1 MIMHPQATTL
11 YNLGFKVDFK
21 NMSYFQR
28 IGLLSSIDAQEVKQ
42 SIQKLDLFLQAQGR
56 EVVYEHNTAQLVE
69 WPVKTSL
76 HINEFLNAIDLVV
89 VIGGDGSILSACRK
103 IASSDVPLLGINL
116 GRLGFLTDITPDEIE
131 DRVSPVLAG
140 EFKQT
145 ERFMLNT
152 SISRNGKEIGSGT
165 ALNDVVLHPG
175 MSVRMMEFELYVDG
189 EFVYSQ
195 RSDGLIVATP
205 TGSTAYALSAG
216 GPLICPELDAMVC
229 VPLNPHTLSSRPIV
243 LDGNSEIE
251 IKVNSKHELHPSVT
265 CDGQDD
271 LITEPGDTIRIV
283 KHRHAIS
290 LIHPKDNNFYKVSR
304 SKLGWGRRLG
314 VKKER

>member
-1 MIMHPQATTL
+1 M
-11 YNLGFKVDFK
+11 D
-21 NMSYFQR
+21 YFQR
-28 IGLLSSIDAQEVKQ
+28 IGLLSSIDAEEVKQ
-42 SIQKLDLFLQAQGR
+42 SIQKLALFLKAQGR
-56 EVVYEHNTAQLVE
+56 DVIYEK
-69 WPVKTSL
+69 KTSEL
-76 HINEFLNAIDLVV
+76 VGWQVEKSLEIKEFIESIDLVV

-103 IASSDVPLLGINL
+103 IASSNVPLLGINL

-131 DRVSPVLAG
+131 LRVAPVLAG

-145 ERFMLNT
+145 ERFMLST
-152 SISRNGKEIGSGT
+152 SITRNGREIGTGT

-216 GPLICPELDAMVC
+216 GPLICPEIDAMVC

-243 LDGNSEIE
+243 LHGDSEIE
-251 IKVNSKHELHPSVT
+251 IRVNSKHELHPSVT

-271 LITEPGDTIRIV
+271 LMTEPGDKILIK
-283 KHRHAIS
+283 KHQHIIS
-290 LIHPKDNNFYKVSR
+290 LIHSKDNNFYKVSR
-304 SKLGWGRRLG
+304 SKLGWGSRLG

>member
-1 MIMHPQATTL
+1 M
-11 YNLGFKVDFK
+11 D
-21 NMSYFQR
+21 YFQR
-28 IGLLSSIDAQEVKQ
+28 IGLLSSIDAEEVKQ
-42 SIQKLDLFLQAQGR
+42 SIQKLASFLKAQGR
-56 EVVYEHNTAQLVE
+56 DVIYEQKTAELVG
-69 WPVKTSL
+69 WQVDKSL
-76 HINEFLNAIDLVV
+76 KINEFLKSIDLVV
-89 VIGGDGSILSACRK
+89 VIGGDGSILGACRK
-103 IASSDVPLLGINL
+103 IASSNVPLLGINL

-131 DRVSPVLAG
+131 LRVAPVLAG

-145 ERFMLNT
+145 ERFMLST
-152 SISRNGKEIGSGT
+152 SITRNGREIGTGT

-216 GPLICPELDAMVC
+216 GPLICPEIDAMVC

-243 LDGNSEIE
+243 LHGDSEIE
-251 IKVNSKHELHPSVT
+251 IRVNSKHELHPSVT

-271 LITEPGDTIRIV
+271 LITEPGDKILIK
-283 KHRHAIS
+283 KHQHIIS

-304 SKLGWGRRLG
+304 SKLGWGSRLG

>member
-1 MIMHPQATTL
+1 MP
-11 YNLGFKVDFK
+11 
-21 NMSYFQR
+21 YFQR
-28 IGLLSSIDAQEVKQ
+28 IGLLSSIDAKEVKQ
-42 SIQKLDLFLQAQGR
+42 SIQKLEAFLLSQKC
-56 EVVYEHNTAQLVE
+56 EVIYEQQTAQLVD
-69 WPVKTSL
+69 WPVGDSL
-76 HINEFLNAIDLVV
+76 AIKEFLTAIDLVV
-89 VIGGDGSILSACRK
+89 VVGGDGSILSACRK

-131 DRVSPVLAG
+131 HRVAQVLEG

-145 ERFMLNT
+145 QRFMLNT
-152 SISRNGKEIGSGT
+152 SITRDGREIGSGT

-216 GPLICPELDAMVC
+216 GPLICPELDAIVC

-243 LDGNSEIE
+243 LHGDSEID
-251 IKVNSKHELHPSVT
+251 IRVNSKHELHPSVT

-271 LITEPGDTIRIV
+271 LLTDPGDTIRIK
-283 KHRHAIS
+283 KHQYAIS

-304 SKLGWGRRLG
+304 SKLGWGSRLG

>member
-1 MIMHPQATTL
+1 M
-11 YNLGFKVDFK
+11 D
-21 NMSYFQR
+21 YFQR
-28 IGLLSSIDAQEVKQ
+28 IGLLSSIDAEEVKQ
-42 SIQKLDLFLQAQGR
+42 SIQKLESFLKAQGR
-56 EVVYEHNTAQLVE
+56 DVIYEQKTADLVGWQVE
-69 WPVKTSL
+69 KSL
-76 HINEFLNAIDLVV
+76 EINEFLELIDLVV

-103 IASSDVPLLGINL
+103 IASSNVPLLGINL

-131 DRVSPVLAG
+131 LRVAPVLAG

-145 ERFMLNT
+145 ERFMLST
-152 SISRNGKEIGSGT
+152 SITRNGREIGTGT

-216 GPLICPELDAMVC
+216 GPLICPEIDAMVC

-243 LDGNSEIE
+243 LHGDSEIE
-251 IKVNSKHELHPSVT
+251 IRVNSKHELHPSVT

-271 LITEPGDTIRIV
+271 LMTEPGDKILIK
-283 KHRHAIS
+283 KHQHIIS

-304 SKLGWGRRLG
+304 SKLGWGSRLG
-314 VKKER
+314 VKNER

>member
-1 MIMHPQATTL
+1 M
-11 YNLGFKVDFK
+11 D
-21 NMSYFQR
+21 YFQR
-28 IGLLSSIDAQEVKQ
+28 IGLLSSIDAEEVKQ
-42 SIQKLDLFLQAQGR
+42 SIQKLASFLKAQGR
-56 EVVYEHNTAQLVE
+56 DVIYEQKTAELVG
-69 WPVKTSL
+69 WQVDKSL
-76 HINEFLNAIDLVV
+76 EINEFLKSIDLVV
-89 VIGGDGSILSACRK
+89 VIGGDGSILGACRK
-103 IASSDVPLLGINL
+103 IASSNVPLLGINL

-131 DRVSPVLAG
+131 LRVAPVLAG

-145 ERFMLNT
+145 ERFMLST
-152 SISRNGKEIGSGT
+152 SITRNGREIGTGT

-216 GPLICPELDAMVC
+216 GPLICPEIDAMVC

-243 LDGNSEIE
+243 LHGDSEIE
-251 IKVNSKHELHPSVT
+251 IRVNSKHELHPSVT

-271 LITEPGDTIRIV
+271 LITEPGDKILIK
-283 KHRHAIS
+283 KHQHIIS

-304 SKLGWGRRLG
+304 SKLGWGSRLG

>member
-1 MIMHPQATTL
+1 M
-11 YNLGFKVDFK
+11 D
-21 NMSYFQR
+21 YFQR
-28 IGLLSSIDAQEVKQ
+28 IGLLSSIDAEEVKQ
-42 SIQKLDLFLQAQGR
+42 SIQKLALFLKAQGR
-56 EVVYEHNTAQLVE
+56 DVIYEK
-69 WPVKTSL
+69 KTSEL
-76 HINEFLNAIDLVV
+76 VGWQVEKSLEIKEFIESIDLVV

-103 IASSDVPLLGINL
+103 IASSNVPLLGINL

-131 DRVSPVLAG
+131 LRVAPVLAG

-145 ERFMLNT
+145 ERFMLST
-152 SISRNGKEIGSGT
+152 SITRNGREIGTGT

-216 GPLICPELDAMVC
+216 GPLICPEIDAMVC

-243 LDGNSEIE
+243 LHGDSEIE
-251 IKVNSKHELHPSVT
+251 IRVNSKHELHPSVT

-271 LITEPGDTIRIV
+271 LMTEPGDKILIK
-283 KHRHAIS
+283 KHQHIIS

-304 SKLGWGRRLG
+304 SKLGWGSRLG

>member
-1 MIMHPQATTL
+1 
-11 YNLGFKVDFK
+11 
-21 NMSYFQR
+21 
-28 IGLLSSIDAQEVKQ
+28 
-42 SIQKLDLFLQAQGR
+42 
-56 EVVYEHNTAQLVE
+56 VVYEQKTAKLVDWTVE
-69 WPVKTSL
+69 HAL
-76 HINEFLNAIDLVV
+76 ALDDFLAAIDLVIV
-89 VIGGDGSILSACRK
+89 VGGDGSILSACRK

-131 DRVSPVLAG
+131 DRVLAVLTG

-152 SISRNGKEIGSGT
+152 SISRNGSVIGSGT

-243 LDGNSEIE
+243 LHGDSEIE
-251 IKVNSKHELHPSVT
+251 IRVNSKHELHPSVT

-271 LITEPGDTIRIV
+271 LLTEPGDTIRIQ
-283 KHRHAIS
+283 KHQHAIS

-304 SKLGWGRRLG
+304 SKLGWGSRLG

>member
-1 MIMHPQATTL
+1 M
-11 YNLGFKVDFK
+11 D
-21 NMSYFQR
+21 YFQR
-28 IGLLSSIDAQEVKQ
+28 IGLLSSIDAEEVKQ
-42 SIQKLDLFLQAQGR
+42 SIQKLETFLQAQGR
-56 EVVYEHNTAQLVE
+56 DVIYEQRTAELVGWKVE
-69 WPVKTSL
+69 KSL
-76 HINEFLNAIDLVV
+76 VINEFLASIDLVI

-103 IASSDVPLLGINL
+103 IASSNIPLLGINL

-131 DRVSPVLAG
+131 SRVAPVLAG

-145 ERFMLNT
+145 ERFMLST
-152 SISRNGKEIGSGT
+152 SITRNGQEIGAGT

-216 GPLICPELDAMVC
+216 GPLICPEIDALVC

-243 LDGNSEIE
+243 LHGDSEIE
-251 IKVNSKHELHPSVT
+251 IRVNSKHELHPSVT

-271 LITEPGDTIRIV
+271 LITEPGDIIRIK
-283 KHRHAIS
+283 KHQHIIS

-304 SKLGWGRRLG
+304 SKLGWGSRLG

>member
-1 MIMHPQATTL
+1 M
-11 YNLGFKVDFK
+11 D
-21 NMSYFQR
+21 YFQR
-28 IGLLSSIDAQEVKQ
+28 IGLLSSIDAEEVKQ
-42 SIQKLDLFLQAQGR
+42 SIQTLESFLHAQGR
-56 EVVYEHNTAQLVE
+56 DVVYEQKTAELVGWKVE
-69 WPVKTSL
+69 KSL
-76 HINEFLNAIDLVV
+76 EINEFLESIDLVV

-103 IASSDVPLLGINL
+103 IASSNVPLLGINL

-131 DRVSPVLAG
+131 LRVAPVLAG

-145 ERFMLNT
+145 ERTMLST
-152 SISRNGKEIGSGT
+152 SITRNGREIGKGT

-216 GPLICPELDAMVC
+216 GPLICPEIDAMVC

-243 LDGNSEIE
+243 LHGDSEIE
-251 IKVNSKHELHPSVT
+251 IRVNSKHELHPSVT

-271 LITEPGDTIRIV
+271 LITEPGDKILIK
-283 KHRHAIS
+283 KHQHIIS

-304 SKLGWGRRLG
+304 SKLGWGSRLG

>member
-1 MIMHPQATTL
+1 M
-11 YNLGFKVDFK
+11 V
-21 NMSYFQR
+21 YFQR
-28 IGLLSSIDAQEVKQ
+28 IGLLSSIDAEEVKQ
-42 SIQKLDLFLQAQGR
+42 SIQKLELFLQSQGR
-56 EVVYEHNTAQLVE
+56 EVVYEKKTAELVDWKVQNPLE
-69 WPVKTSL
+69 
-76 HINEFLNAIDLVV
+76 INEFLESIDLVI

-103 IASSDVPLLGINL
+103 IASSNVPLLGINL

-131 DRVSPVLAG
+131 SRVGLVLAG

-145 ERFMLNT
+145 ERFMLST
-152 SISRNGKEIGSGT
+152 SITRNGEEIGSGT
-165 ALNDVVLHPG
+165 ALNDIVLHPG

-216 GPLICPELDAMVC
+216 GPLICPEIDALVC

-243 LDGNSEIE
+243 LHGDSEIE
-251 IKVNSKHELHPSVT
+251 IRVNSKHELHPSVT

-271 LITEPGDTIRIV
+271 LITEPGDTIRIK
-283 KHRHAIS
+283 KHQHIIS
-290 LIHPKDNNFYKVSR
+290 LIHPRDNNFYKVSR
-304 SKLGWGRRLG
+304 SKLGWGSRLG

>member
-1 MIMHPQATTL
+1 MP
-11 YNLGFKVDFK
+11 
-21 NMSYFQR
+21 YFQR
-28 IGLLSSIDAQEVKQ
+28 IGLLSSIDAHEVKQ
-42 SIQKLDLFLQAQGR
+42 SIQKLDSFLQAQGR
-56 EVVYEHNTAQLVE
+56 EVVYEQQTAQLVD
-69 WPVKTSL
+69 WSVKNSL
-76 HINEFLNAIDLVV
+76 CIAEFLKAIDLVIV
-89 VIGGDGSILSACRK
+89 VGGDGSILSACRK
-103 IASSDVPLLGINL
+103 IAASDVPLLGINL

-131 DRVSPVLAG
+131 DRVAPVLAG

-145 ERFMLNT
+145 QRFMLNT
-152 SISRNGKEIGSGT
+152 SISRNGEEIGSGT

-243 LDGNSEIE
+243 LHGDSKIE
-251 IKVNSKHELHPSVT
+251 IRVNSKNELHPSVT

-271 LITEPGDTIRIV
+271 LITEPGDTIRIK
-283 KHRHAIS
+283 KHQHAIS

-304 SKLGWGRRLG
+304 SKLGWGSRLG

>member
-1 MIMHPQATTL
+1 MP
-11 YNLGFKVDFK
+11 
-21 NMSYFQR
+21 YFQR
-28 IGLLSSIDAQEVKQ
+28 IGLLSSIDALEVKQ
-42 SIQKLDLFLQAQGR
+42 SIQRLDAFLQLQGC
-56 EVVYEHNTAQLVE
+56 EVVYEEKTAQLVD
-69 WPVKTSL
+69 WPVEKPL
-76 HINEFLNAIDLVV
+76 AIKEFLTAIDLVI

-103 IASSDVPLLGINL
+103 IAASDLPLLGINL

-131 DRVSPVLAG
+131 DRVALVLAG

-145 ERFMLNT
+145 QRFMLNA
-152 SISRNGKEIGSGT
+152 SISRNGQEIGSGT

-243 LDGNSEIE
+243 LHGDSEIE
-251 IKVNSKHELHPSVT
+251 IRVNSKHELHPSVT

-271 LITEPGDTIRIV
+271 FLTEPGDTIRIV
-283 KHRHAIS
+283 KHQHAIS

-304 SKLGWGRRLG
+304 SKLGWGSRLG

>member
-1 MIMHPQATTL
+1 M
-11 YNLGFKVDFK
+11 
-21 NMSYFQR
+21 
-28 IGLLSSIDAQEVKQ
+28 
-42 SIQKLDLFLQAQGR
+42 
-56 EVVYEHNTAQLVE
+56 
-69 WPVKTSL
+69 
-76 HINEFLNAIDLVV
+76 
-89 VIGGDGSILSACRK
+89 
-103 IASSDVPLLGINL
+103 GINL

-131 DRVSPVLAG
+131 SRVAPVLAG

-145 ERFMLNT
+145 ERFMLST
-152 SISRNGKEIGSGT
+152 SITRNGQEIGAGT

-216 GPLICPELDAMVC
+216 GPLICPEIDALVC

-243 LDGNSEIE
+243 LHGDSEIE
-251 IKVNSKHELHPSVT
+251 IRVNSKHELHPSVT

-271 LITEPGDTIRIV
+271 LITEPGDIIRIK
-283 KHRHAIS
+283 KHQHIIS

-304 SKLGWGRRLG
+304 SKLGWGSRLG

>member
-1 MIMHPQATTL
+1 M
-11 YNLGFKVDFK
+11 D
-21 NMSYFQR
+21 YFQR
-28 IGLLSSIDAQEVKQ
+28 IGLLSSIDAEEVKQ
-42 SIQKLDLFLQAQGR
+42 SIQKLETFLQAQGR
-56 EVVYEHNTAQLVE
+56 DVIYEQRTAELVGWKVE
-69 WPVKTSL
+69 KSL
-76 HINEFLNAIDLVV
+76 VINEFLASIDLVV

-103 IASSDVPLLGINL
+103 IASSNIPLLGINL

-131 DRVSPVLAG
+131 SRVAPVLAG

-145 ERFMLNT
+145 ERFMLST
-152 SISRNGKEIGSGT
+152 SITRNGQKIGAGT

-216 GPLICPELDAMVC
+216 GPLICPEIDALVC

-243 LDGNSEIE
+243 LHGDSEIE
-251 IKVNSKHELHPSVT
+251 IRVNSKHELHPSVT

-271 LITEPGDTIRIV
+271 LITEPGDIIRIK
-283 KHRHAIS
+283 KHQHIIS

-304 SKLGWGRRLG
+304 SKLGWGSRLG

>member
-1 MIMHPQATTL
+1 MP
-11 YNLGFKVDFK
+11 
-21 NMSYFQR
+21 YFQR
-28 IGLLSSIDAQEVKQ
+28 IGLLSSIDAHEVKQ
-42 SIQKLDLFLQAQGR
+42 SIQKLDSFLQAQGR
-56 EVVYEHNTAQLVE
+56 EVVYEQQTAQLVD
-69 WPVKTSL
+69 WSVKNSL
-76 HINEFLNAIDLVV
+76 CIAEFLKAIDLVIV
-89 VIGGDGSILSACRK
+89 VGGDGSILSACRK
-103 IASSDVPLLGINL
+103 IAASDVPLLGINL

-131 DRVSPVLAG
+131 DRVALVLAG

-145 ERFMLNT
+145 QRFMLNT
-152 SISRNGKEIGSGT
+152 SISRNGEEIGSGT

-243 LDGNSEIE
+243 LHGDSKIE
-251 IKVNSKHELHPSVT
+251 IRVNSKNELHPSVT

-271 LITEPGDTIRIV
+271 LITEPGDTIRIK
-283 KHRHAIS
+283 KHQHAIS

-304 SKLGWGRRLG
+304 SKLGWGSRLG

>member
-1 MIMHPQATTL
+1 M
-11 YNLGFKVDFK
+11 D
-21 NMSYFQR
+21 YFQR
-28 IGLLSSIDAQEVKQ
+28 IGLLSSIDAEEVKQ
-42 SIQKLDLFLQAQGR
+42 SIQKLESFLQAQGR
-56 EVVYEHNTAQLVE
+56 DVVYEQKTAELVGWKVE
-69 WPVKTSL
+69 KSL
-76 HINEFLNAIDLVV
+76 EINEFLESIDLVV

-103 IASSDVPLLGINL
+103 IASSNVPLLGINL

-131 DRVSPVLAG
+131 LRVAPVLAG

-145 ERFMLNT
+145 ERTMLST
-152 SISRNGKEIGSGT
+152 SITRNGCEIGTGT

-216 GPLICPELDAMVC
+216 GPLICPEIDAMVC

-243 LDGNSEIE
+243 LHGDSEIE
-251 IKVNSKHELHPSVT
+251 IRVNSKHELHPSVT

-271 LITEPGDTIRIV
+271 LITEPGDKILIK
-283 KHRHAIS
+283 KHQHIIS
-290 LIHPKDNNFYKVSR
+290 LIHPNDNNFYKVSR
-304 SKLGWGRRLG
+304 SKLGWGSRLG